1 MNTNE
6 IDDKIHHLLIMLFDL
21 NTNKGPLPRRQFKK
35 LVKKW
40 QLGSAS
46 KKSKKTQP
54 DENFKHLG
62 VEEKINKIKC
72 LVEFLSQNIEPILI
86 HLLYVDV
93 RRVCMVDGQI
103 DHSEEQALNEIEK
116 ILAPYIKINKQQGFY
131 NIADYIFTP
140 KHSLVALG
148 YLFWAAV
155 VIDGHIDE
163 SEKDKVVENLGAWRD
178 ENARSLF
185 SALKLARIIN
195 NSHEIF
201 KHKDEIFVNNNFKKS
216 IQNCIGFLK
225 QNEPEVRLKL
235 MRNQIVKILK
245 ADGHIHDNEKWLY
258 EELNNNWEC

>member
-6 IDDKIHHLLIMLFDL
+6 IDSKIHQLLMMLFDL
-21 NTNKGPLPRRQFKK
+21 NTNKGAVPKRQFKK
-35 LVKKW
+35 IIAKW
-40 QLGSAS
+40 QLGTIGHKAVG
-46 KKSKKTQP
+46 TQV
-54 DENFKHLG
+54 DENFAASSI
-62 VEEKINKIKC
+62 EEKINTIKG
-72 LVEFLSQNIEPILI
+72 LVVYLSHNIEPILV

-103 DHSEEQALNEIEK
+103 DHSEELALNEIEK

-140 KHSLVALG
+140 KHNLVALG

-163 SEKDKVVENLGAWRD
+163 NEKDKVIENLGAWRD
-178 ENARSLF
+178 TNARSLF

-201 KHKDEIFVNNNFKKS
+201 KYKSEIFVNTNFKKS
-216 IQNCIGFLK
+216 IQNCIEFLQK
-225 QNEPEVRLKL
+225 NEPEVRLKL
-235 MRNQIVKILK
+235 MRDQIVKILK
-245 ADGHIHDNEKWLY
+245 ADGHIHENEKWLY
-258 EELNNNWEC
+258 EELNKNWEC